1 MRRVTH
7 GSSLLPVPFLL
18 LLVSVATG
26 CAGRAQGPT
35 TPEAEPTETEDMAGL
50 RIRSGEGPGSVYS
63 DEDLF
68 NQARALAREGNCP
81 AAVERYEQLVT
92 EFANSRL
99 AAAALYNSAL
109 CLMRADDLA
118 GAAERY
124 ARLVRDYPASSDVR
138 AARFQLALLYHRLE
152 QWDALVA
159 TADELL
165 ADTALDVDDRVEALA
180 RRAQGL
186 FGQGERTAAATQARD
201 TLRYVSTRPAGSEV
215 RGFYF
220 VAAANFVLAETVRLS
235 FDEAPIPAGD
245 VATQR
250 RALDVRAAHLL
261 EAQRLYFDTM
271 RWSEPYWTSAAGY
284 QIGSLY
290 DRFFQS
296 ILAAPVPPASEP
308 LAGVEL
314 ADYEQTYREALTQ
327 YVEPLLRHSIR
338 YWELTLQMIERTGV
352 DTEWR
357 ARIEADLT
365 RVREQL
371 GTLLGP

>member
-7 GSSLLPVPFLL
+7 GSSLSFVPFVLL
-18 LLVSVATG
+18 IAGLATAG
-26 CAGRAQGPT
+26 CAGRQQGTT
-35 TPEAEPTETEDMAGL
+35 TPEPTGEPQDLPGL

-68 NQARALAREGNCP
+68 NQARALGREGRCP
-81 AAVERYEQLVT
+81 ESVARYEQLVS
-92 EFANSRL
+92 EFSGSRL
-99 AAAALYNSAL
+99 APAALYNAAL
-109 CLMRADDLA
+109 CLMRLGDNA
-118 GAAERY
+118 GAADRY
-124 ARLVRDYPASSDVR
+124 ARLVRDYPESSDVR
-138 AARFQLALLYHRLE
+138 AARFQLALLYQRLE

-165 ADTALDVDDRVEALA
+165 ADTSLGVDDRVEALA

-186 FGQGERTAAATQARD
+186 FGQGDRNAAATQARD
-201 TLRYVSTRPAGSEV
+201 TLRYVSSRPEGSEV

-220 VAAANFVLAETVRLS
+220 VAAANFVLAETVRVN
-235 FDEAPIPAGD
+235 FDEAPIPPGD
-245 VATQR
+245 IATQR

-271 RWSEPYWTSAAGY
+271 RWSEAHWTAAAGY

-296 ILAAPVPPASEP
+296 ILAAPVPPASET
-308 LAGVEL
+308 LTGAEL
-314 ADYEQTYREALTQ
+314 ADYEQTYRESLAQ
-327 YVEPLLRHSIR
+327 YIEPLLRHSIR

-357 ARIEADLT
+357 ARIEADLA
-365 RVREQL
+365 RVRQQL
-371 GTLLGP
+371 GSLLGA

>member
-1 MRRVTH
+1 MTH

-18 LLVSVATG
+18 LALGVAVAG
-26 CAGRAQGPT
+26 CAGRTHGPT
-35 TPEAEPTETEDMAGL
+35 TPGAEPEETEDMAGL
-50 RIRSGEGPGSVYS
+50 RIRSGEGPGTVYS

-81 AAVERYEQLVT
+81 DAVLRYEQLVT

-99 AAAALYNSAL
+99 AAAALYNAAL
-109 CLMRADDLA
+109 CLMRLDDHA

-124 ARLVRDYPASSDVR
+124 ARLVRDYPGSSDVR
-138 AARFQLALLYHRLE
+138 AARFQLALLYERLA

-159 TADELL
+159 IADELL

-186 FGQGERTAAATQARD
+186 FGQGERTAAASQARD
-201 TLRYVSTRPAGSEV
+201 TLRYVSTRREGSEV

-220 VAAANFVLAETVRLS
+220 VAAANFVLAETVRLN
-235 FDEAPIPAGD
+235 FDEAPIPPGD
-245 VATQR
+245 IATQR

-271 RWSEPYWTSAAGY
+271 RWSEPFWTAAAGY

-308 LAGVEL
+308 LEGAEL

-365 RVREQL
+365 RVRQQL